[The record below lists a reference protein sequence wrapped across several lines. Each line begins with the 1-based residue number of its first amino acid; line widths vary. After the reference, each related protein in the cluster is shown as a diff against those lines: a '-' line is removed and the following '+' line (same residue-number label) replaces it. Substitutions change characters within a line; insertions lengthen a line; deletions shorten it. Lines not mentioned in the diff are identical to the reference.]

1 MKRILEEN
9 KKKVFNIT
17 LAIVIISVIV
27 GITFIFTKEDAIQV
41 STTTAL
47 SNEKIEWGVKREK
60 DHKQPELGS
69 KNINLMKKYD
79 GVAMGN
85 SEKNIVYLTFDNG
98 YEAGYTASI
107 LDTLKANDVK
117 AAFFITA
124 HYLNSQPDLVKRMV
138 EEGHIVGNH
147 TVNHHS
153 MPSLTDEE
161 IKKEIMDLHH
171 SVLELTG
178 YEMKYMRP
186 PKGEYSERTLSLSNS
201 LGYTTV
207 MWSLAYDDWD
217 ENKQGREEYGKT
229 KILENIHPG
238 AVILLH
244 GTSKDNMNILDTC
257 IKEIK
262 NMGYEIKSIDKFV
275 R

>member
-17 LAIVIISVIV
+17 LAIVFIAIIV

-117 AAFFITA
+117 ATFFITA

>member
-1 MKRILEEN
+1 MKKIFEEN
-9 KKKVFNIT
+9 NNKVFKIT
-17 LAIVIISVIV
+17 LAIVFIAVLV

-60 DHKQPELGS
+60 DHKQPDLGS

-79 GVAMGN
+79 GIAMGN

-107 LDTLKANDVK
+107 LDILKANDVK
-117 AAFFITA
+117 ATFFITA

-153 MPSLTDEE
+153 MPSLTEEE

-262 NMGYEIKSIDKFV
+262 NMGYEIKSIDEFV